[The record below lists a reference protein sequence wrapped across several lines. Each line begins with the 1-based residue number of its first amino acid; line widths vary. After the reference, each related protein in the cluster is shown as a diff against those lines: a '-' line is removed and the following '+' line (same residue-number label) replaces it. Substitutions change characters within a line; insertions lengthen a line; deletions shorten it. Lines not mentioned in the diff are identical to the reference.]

1 MRVAVLNFGINNIQS
16 IVNALDYLSIPN
28 DTLSSSSQ
36 LNIKEQSINEY
47 YSHLILPGVGSFS
60 EGMSLLKESGLSSL
74 IEDFNGLNKPI
85 LGICL
90 GMQVLSERGS
100 EYTDTP
106 GLGYMPGHVDRI
118 QIESPLLL
126 PHVGWNNVHIL
137 QETPLFRDIP
147 NHTDFYFVHSYRY
160 FDIPQENILASTTYG
175 DEFPIAVQNNNFYG
189 VQFHPEKSQKFGLQL
204 IRNFV
209 ELC

>member
-28 DTLSSSSQ
+28 DTISSSS
-36 LNIKEQSINEY
+36 LPNVKDYSMNDY

-60 EGMSLLKESGLSSL
+60 EGMSLLQLSGLHSL
-74 IEDFNGLNKPI
+74 IKSFDQFTKPV

-90 GMQVLSERGS
+90 GMQMLAERGS
-100 EYTDTP
+100 EHSDTQ
-106 GLGYMPGHVDRI
+106 GLGYIPGSVDRI

-126 PHVGWNNVHIL
+126 PHVGWNNINIKVDC
-137 QETPLFRDIP
+137 PLFAGIP
-147 NHTDFYFVHSYRY
+147 NNTDFYFIHSYRY
-160 FDIPQENILASTTYG
+160 FNIPQEHILATTTYG
-175 DEFPIAVQNNNFYG
+175 DEIPIAVKKNNFYG

-204 IRNFV
+204 IKNFF